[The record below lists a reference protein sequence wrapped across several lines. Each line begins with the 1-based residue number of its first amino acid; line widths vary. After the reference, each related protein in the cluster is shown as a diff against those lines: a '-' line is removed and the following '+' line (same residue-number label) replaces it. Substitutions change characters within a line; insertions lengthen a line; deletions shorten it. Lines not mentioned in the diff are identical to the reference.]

1 MIPKNLKEWS
11 FIIVII
17 FGAVAIGRLEE
28 HHHNQEIEFQ
38 KRLERY
44 HESAE
49 NQKEREN
56 NEN

>member
-1 MIPKNLKEWS
+1 MIPKNIKEAV
-11 FIIVII
+11 FLCVII

-28 HHHNQEIEFQ
+28 HHHQQEIEFQ

-49 NQKEREN
+49 NQKEIEN
-56 NEN
+56 DEK